1 MPIKK
6 NVAIFKSIFEVRT
19 FEQTNVELR
28 TERYFSILTSI
39 VLLFFLQIRKP
50 LSFLKGSRLKS
61 ATTYSPTI
69 AVPSALAGLTS
80 LFGMGRGGTPPL

>member
-1 MPIKK
+1 MQK
-6 NVAIFKSIFEVRT
+6 VW
-19 FEQTNVELR
+19 
-28 TERYFSILTSI
+28 ILTGQSTSYLKF
-39 VLLFFLQIRKP
+39 VCSSFLLQFINKKKP
-50 LSFLKGSRLKS
+50 LSFLKGFNLKS

>member
-1 MPIKK
+1 MPEGRGGS
-6 NVAIFKSIFEVRT
+6 KSRH
-19 FEQTNVELR
+19 
-28 TERYFSILTSI
+28 
-39 VLLFFLQIRKP
+39 KP
-50 LSFLKGSRLKS
+50 LYGVPEGRGGSKSRHKPLYEVLEGRGGTKKAPDIIQGFNLKS